1 MKNLTD
7 RQIQIL
13 KIIIEQYNKLYEPI
27 GSKFVANFYNNK
39 ISSQTIR
46 NEMADLEKNGYLLKT
61 HTSSGRIPSKLAL
74 EYYNKNLVNT
84 KLDKSIQNKLESLF
98 IKRESDIDNVIS
110 DSIAMLNE
118 ITSLPSLSNAYHTDE
133 TLREV
138 SLVQLNDTNAL
149 LMIVTSLGNIYKN
162 YISIA
167 DQNRFNDAKVCIRLI
182 NELIVGT
189 TLENIEVKMR
199 EIIPI
204 IQKEVKEYEFIT
216 REIIGRL
223 FDVTAKHSHKI
234 NVVGMTSLSQYPE
247 FQDPKVLFKII
258 EMVESGSI
266 WQQIKY
272 NLDEEDHV
280 KIEFKVNN
288 ENANDKQV
296 FAIATTEIVCG
307 DIKRQISIIGPSRM
321 EFGKIKGI
329 LNYLKSQIEDMFN
342 NR

>member
-1 MKNLTD
+1 MQSLTT

-27 GSKFVANFYNNK
+27 GSKFVTNFYNGK

-46 NEMADLEKNGYLLKT
+46 NEMAILEKKGYLLKT

-74 EYYNKNLVNT
+74 EYYNKNLTNT
-84 KLDKSIQNKLESLF
+84 ELDKEIQNKLEALF
-98 IKRESDIDNVIS
+98 LKRESDIDNVIN
-110 DSIAMLNE
+110 DSIAMLSE

-167 DQNRFNDAKVCIRLI
+167 HQSRFNDAKVCIRLI

-189 TLENIEVKMR
+189 VLENIQSKMT

-216 REIIGRL
+216 KEIIGRL
-223 FDVTAKHSHKI
+223 FDVTAKHSHKT

-247 FQDPKVLFKII
+247 FQDPKILFKII

-266 WQQIKY
+266 WQQIKH

-280 KIEFKVNN
+280 KIEFKVNEENSN
-288 ENANDKQV
+288 EKQV
-296 FAIATTEIVCG
+296 FAIATTEIIYG

-329 LNYLKSQIEDMFN
+329 LNYLKSQIEEMFKKK
-342 NR
+342 